1 MLLPLVLFALVTVGI
16 CVPCLLDVARTPRYL
31 VRTMTKTSWLIVVI
45 VFWVFGSVAWLLLG
59 RPGGRLVLLRR
70 DEAWLARPGP
80 AEAVRRHPASRWAEP
95 GYDPSDRQHRDDREP
110 GRSSGPIGPDDDEEF
125 LLALERQIRRA
136 EEDW

>member
-16 CVPCLLDVARTPRYL
+16 CVPCLLDVARTPRYQ
-31 VRTMTKTSWLIVVI
+31 VRTLTKASWLIVVI

-59 RPGGRLVLLRR
+59 RPGGRLMLLRR
-70 DEAWLARPGP
+70 DEAWMARPGP
-80 AEAVRRHPASRWAEP
+80 ADAVRRHPAGRAADP
-95 GYDPSDRQHRDDREP
+95 GYGPELDGQEP
-110 GRSSGPIGPDDDEEF
+110 GRRSWPIGPDDDEEF